1 MELIG
6 TLSGFVLTMMVFSYL
21 LGDNLLY
28 RLAVYIFVGV
38 ASAFTT
44 IVIVES
50 ILIPLL
56 ISGEVLSLFLLF
68 TALIL
73 GLFLMFKSSIPFAWL
88 TNSVFAFIITVGSV
102 VAVVGAIA
110 GTLLPLTLSTGTGI
124 EGDLLQSIVMV
135 IGVVTSLLYFQ
146 YLVRRTP
153 DGELKRRRYMQ
164 VITTVGKGF
173 IVVTLGAIY
182 ATAILTSLTIV
193 SERMSFLINGG

>member
-6 TLSGFVLTMMVFSYL
+6 TLAGFVLTLMIFSYL

-28 RLAVYIFVGV
+28 RMAVYIFVGV
-38 ASAFTT
+38 AAAFTT
-44 IVIVES
+44 IVVVES
-50 ILIPLL
+50 VLIPLL
-56 ISGEVLSLFLLF
+56 VSGQVASIILLF
-68 TALIL
+68 VAIIL

-88 TNSVFAFIITVGSV
+88 TNSIFAFIITVGTV

-110 GTLLPLTLSTGTGI
+110 GTLLPLILNTGSGQGGI
-124 EGDLLQSIVMV
+124 LEGVIMV
-135 IGVVTSLLYFQ
+135 IGVATSLLYFQ

-153 DGELKRRRYMQ
+153 DGEIKRRRYMQ